1 MVSQIKRKCT
11 EKTNKLDMRESA
23 GMEDCN
29 MESLYERCMK
39 VMPPVVKRATTMGV
53 TKGEGCYLWSE
64 DGRKILDFASGVAV
78 CNLGHNHPKVV
89 EAAEKQMKELI
100 HGGHNV
106 VYYESY
112 VRLAERLVELTG
124 GDTMVYFSNSGAEAN
139 EGAIKLAKYVTK
151 RPGIIAFRGS
161 FHGRTLA
168 TTSLT
173 SSSSAYRKNY
183 EGLLPSVYFAEYP
196 YLYRTPYEM
205 KDGKCPKEYFEQ
217 FENIFHTLIDPSM
230 VAAIM
235 MEPVQGEGGYIV
247 PDKEFVQYVREIC
260 DKYGILLI
268 FDEVQ
273 SGMGRTGKLFAY
285 EHFGVK
291 PDILT
296 SAKGIANGFPLSAV
310 IGKKE
315 IMEQWPAGA
324 HGGTFGGNPV
334 ACAAANAVLDEL
346 TDGGMLDNT
355 AKMGDYFKEKLFAL
369 QKKYPSVI
377 GDVRGLGLMLAMEM
391 VHPDKTPDAD
401 ITTAI
406 RTKALEKG
414 LLLLGCGT
422 NHNIVRFIA
431 PTIVTEKEI
440 DIAINIID
448 ECLKE
453 LTE

>member
-1 MVSQIKRKCT
+1 
-11 EKTNKLDMRESA
+11 
-23 GMEDCN
+23 

-260 DKYGILLI
+260 DKYGIILI

-346 TDGGMLDNT
+346 TDGGMLDNA

>member
-1 MVSQIKRKCT
+1 
-11 EKTNKLDMRESA
+11 
-23 GMEDCN
+23 

-346 TDGGMLDNT
+346 TDGGMLDNA

-391 VHPDKTPDAD
+391 VHSDKTPDAD

>member
-1 MVSQIKRKCT
+1 
-11 EKTNKLDMRESA
+11 
-23 GMEDCN
+23 

-310 IGKKE
+310 ISKKE

-346 TDGGMLDNT
+346 TDGGMLDNA

>member
-1 MVSQIKRKCT
+1 
-11 EKTNKLDMRESA
+11 
-23 GMEDCN
+23 

-346 TDGGMLDNT
+346 TDGGMLDNA

-369 QKKYPSVI
+369 QKKYPSII

>member
-1 MVSQIKRKCT
+1 
-11 EKTNKLDMRESA
+11 MRESA

-346 TDGGMLDNT
+346 TDGGMLDNA

-369 QKKYPSVI
+369 QKKYTSVI

>member
-1 MVSQIKRKCT
+1 
-11 EKTNKLDMRESA
+11 
-23 GMEDCN
+23 

-53 TKGEGCYLWSE
+53 TKGDGCYLWSE

-346 TDGGMLDNT
+346 TDGGMLDNA

>member
-1 MVSQIKRKCT
+1 
-11 EKTNKLDMRESA
+11 MRVSA

-346 TDGGMLDNT
+346 TDGGMLDNA

>member
-1 MVSQIKRKCT
+1 
-11 EKTNKLDMRESA
+11 MRESA

-346 TDGGMLDNT
+346 TDGGMLDNA

>member
-1 MVSQIKRKCT
+1 
-11 EKTNKLDMRESA
+11 
-23 GMEDCN
+23 

-268 FDEVQ
+268 FDEVK

-346 TDGGMLDNT
+346 TDGGMLDNA

-369 QKKYPSVI
+369 QKKYLSVI

>member
-1 MVSQIKRKCT
+1 
-11 EKTNKLDMRESA
+11 
-23 GMEDCN
+23 

-205 KDGKCPKEYFEQ
+205 KDGKCPKEYIEQ

-346 TDGGMLDNT
+346 TDGGMLDNA

>member
-1 MVSQIKRKCT
+1 
-11 EKTNKLDMRESA
+11 MRESA

-346 TDGGMLDNT
+346 TDGGMLDNA
-355 AKMGDYFKEKLFAL
+355 AKMGDYFKEKLFEL

>member
-1 MVSQIKRKCT
+1 
-11 EKTNKLDMRESA
+11 
-23 GMEDCN
+23 

-205 KDGKCPKEYFEQ
+205 KDGKCHKEYFEQ

-346 TDGGMLDNT
+346 TDGGMLDNA

>member
-1 MVSQIKRKCT
+1 MRK
-11 EKTNKLDMRESA
+11 SA
-23 GMEDCN
+23 GMEDFN

-346 TDGGMLDNT
+346 TDGGMLDNA

-369 QKKYPSVI
+369 QKKYPSII

>member
-1 MVSQIKRKCT
+1 MRK
-11 EKTNKLDMRESA
+11 SA
-23 GMEDCN
+23 GMEDFN

-53 TKGEGCYLWSE
+53 TKGEGCYLCSE

-346 TDGGMLDNT
+346 TDGGMLDNA

>member
-1 MVSQIKRKCT
+1 MRK
-11 EKTNKLDMRESA
+11 SA

-124 GDTMVYFSNSGAEAN
+124 GDTMVYFSNSDAEAN

-346 TDGGMLDNT
+346 TDGGMLDNA

>member
-1 MVSQIKRKCT
+1 
-11 EKTNKLDMRESA
+11 
-23 GMEDCN
+23 

-346 TDGGMLDNT
+346 TDGGMLDNA

-391 VHPDKTPDAD
+391 VHLDKTPDAD

>member
-1 MVSQIKRKCT
+1 
-11 EKTNKLDMRESA
+11 MRESA

-53 TKGEGCYLWSE
+53 TNGEGCYLWSE

-346 TDGGMLDNT
+346 TDGGMLDNA

>member
-1 MVSQIKRKCT
+1 
-11 EKTNKLDMRESA
+11 MRESA
-23 GMEDCN
+23 GMEDFN

-53 TKGEGCYLWSE
+53 TKGEGCYLCSE

-346 TDGGMLDNT
+346 TDGGMLDNA

>member
-1 MVSQIKRKCT
+1 
-11 EKTNKLDMRESA
+11 
-23 GMEDCN
+23 

-39 VMPPVVKRATTMGV
+39 VMPPVVKRATTIGV

-346 TDGGMLDNT
+346 TDGGMLDNA

-369 QKKYPSVI
+369 QKKYLSVI

>member
-1 MVSQIKRKCT
+1 
-11 EKTNKLDMRESA
+11 
-23 GMEDCN
+23 

-183 EGLLPSVYFAEYP
+183 EGLLPSIYFAEYP

-247 PDKEFVQYVREIC
+247 PDKKFVQYVREIC

-346 TDGGMLDNT
+346 TDGGMLDNA

>member
-1 MVSQIKRKCT
+1 
-11 EKTNKLDMRESA
+11 
-23 GMEDCN
+23 

-173 SSSSAYRKNY
+173 SSSSVYRKNY

-346 TDGGMLDNT
+346 TDGGMLDNA

-369 QKKYPSVI
+369 QKKYLSVI

>member
-1 MVSQIKRKCT
+1 
-11 EKTNKLDMRESA
+11 
-23 GMEDCN
+23 

-53 TKGEGCYLWSE
+53 TKGEGCYLCSE

-346 TDGGMLDNT
+346 TDGGMLDNA

>member
-1 MVSQIKRKCT
+1 
-11 EKTNKLDMRESA
+11 
-23 GMEDCN
+23 

-89 EAAEKQMKELI
+89 EVAEKQMKELI

-346 TDGGMLDNT
+346 TDGGMLDNA

>member
-1 MVSQIKRKCT
+1 MRK
-11 EKTNKLDMRESA
+11 SA
-23 GMEDCN
+23 GMEDFN

-315 IMEQWPAGA
+315 IMEQWHAGA

-346 TDGGMLDNT
+346 TDGGMLDNA

>member
-1 MVSQIKRKCT
+1 
-11 EKTNKLDMRESA
+11 
-23 GMEDCN
+23 

-139 EGAIKLAKYVTK
+139 EGAIKLVKYVTK

-183 EGLLPSVYFAEYP
+183 EGLLPSIYFAEYP

-217 FENIFHTLIDPSM
+217 FKNIFHTLIDPSM

-346 TDGGMLDNT
+346 TDGGMLDNA

-391 VHPDKTPDAD
+391 VHPDETPDAD

>member
-1 MVSQIKRKCT
+1 
-11 EKTNKLDMRESA
+11 MRESA

-247 PDKEFVQYVREIC
+247 PDKKFVQYVREIC

-346 TDGGMLDNT
+346 TDGGMLDNA

>member
-1 MVSQIKRKCT
+1 
-11 EKTNKLDMRESA
+11 
-23 GMEDCN
+23 

-346 TDGGMLDNT
+346 TDGGMLDNA

-391 VHPDKTPDAD
+391 VHPDKTPNAD

>member
-1 MVSQIKRKCT
+1 
-11 EKTNKLDMRESA
+11 
-23 GMEDCN
+23 

-334 ACAAANAVLDEL
+334 ACTAANAVLDEL
-346 TDGGMLDNT
+346 TDGGMLDNA

-431 PTIVTEKEI
+431 PTIVTEKKI

>member
-1 MVSQIKRKCT
+1 
-11 EKTNKLDMRESA
+11 MRESA

-161 FHGRTLA
+161 LHGRTLA

-346 TDGGMLDNT
+346 TDGGMLDNA

-369 QKKYPSVI
+369 QKKYLSVI

>member
-1 MVSQIKRKCT
+1 
-11 EKTNKLDMRESA
+11 
-23 GMEDCN
+23 

-346 TDGGMLDNT
+346 TDGGMLDNA

-391 VHPDKTPDAD
+391 VHPDETPDAD

>member
-1 MVSQIKRKCT
+1 
-11 EKTNKLDMRESA
+11 
-23 GMEDCN
+23 

-346 TDGGMLDNT
+346 TDGGMLDNA
-355 AKMGDYFKEKLFAL
+355 AKMGAYFKEKLFAL

>member
-1 MVSQIKRKCT
+1 
-11 EKTNKLDMRESA
+11 
-23 GMEDCN
+23 

-247 PDKEFVQYVREIC
+247 TDKEFVQYVREIC

-346 TDGGMLDNT
+346 TDGGMLDNA